1 LGRLARLAG
10 CAMALGTSVQQ
21 AASVGSGDA
30 PPWGAV
36 PPLPRA
42 SFGHPIAERDR
53 ADVITERGQRATSLL
68 LGRRNESEV
77 LEDLLLAARR
87 GEGGA
92 IVLQGEPGIG
102 KTALIDHIVSLAGE
116 FNVLRTVG
124 NEAEIELAYA
134 SLQELFRAQ
143 TEAIEQLPDPQRR
156 AIETALGIVTG
167 IAPDRLLLGLGVL
180 NLVSLVS
187 AKRPVLCVI
196 DDAQWLD
203 PPSAQAI
210 AFAARHVSK
219 EAVVFLFAARTP
231 VDAVRGLPELVVVG
245 LEDQDAR
252 ELLETAV
259 PARLDDSVVDRIVAE
274 THGNPLAILE
284 LPRGL
289 TPSQLAGGFGL
300 PVSVT
305 LAGQI
310 EESYRRR
317 FSRLS
322 SDSRRLLLVVAADST
337 GDPGIIWR
345 AADHLGIAETS
356 ADALEDDGLVEF
368 GDRVVFHHPL
378 VRSAVYNTATPR
390 QRRDAHAALAEASDT
405 NSDQDRRAWHRALAT
420 VRPNE
425 NVADEV
431 EASAE
436 RALARGGFAAAG
448 AFLGRAVA
456 LSVHPGRRARRAL
469 RAAQAQQLA
478 GDLDAASGLA
488 AIAKRG
494 PLDDLDRTQLDVLL
508 GQIAFARNRR
518 NGASPLVLK
527 AASRLESVDLRLARD
542 AYLEALVAAIFA
554 GHLAGQA
561 NLQAVAKA
569 ARAVRSPDGPT
580 RASDLLLEGLALLVT
595 DGYKSGVPELKKALS
610 VFRGDELST
619 EERLRWSWIAGG
631 TAGFIWDHDSWDV
644 LTARQ
649 ERLAR
654 DQGALSVLPIT
665 LSTRVGVCLFA
676 GEISLARSLVEQ
688 LNMVT
693 DALDTRSS
701 PNASLFL
708 AAFCGDDNDVCQL
721 VETMST
727 KDSQGRNEAMAL
739 LWARALLCNSRGKY
753 EEAFRVS
760 TAALSD
766 PSDLWYSGWSTVEL
780 IEAASR
786 TGRTRDAEP
795 SMELLAES
803 TAACGTEWAL
813 AVQARCRALV
823 SDDANAETLYREA
836 VERLEPTRMKVDL
849 ARTHLVYGEWLRRQH
864 RKRDARKH
872 LRAAHGLF
880 AEFDMKGFAE
890 RAEAELLATG
900 EIARKRTVETIF
912 DLTSQ
917 ERRISEMAAGG
928 ASNPDIAEQLF
939 ISTATVEYHLSKVYR
954 KLGVRSRTQLANVIR
969 IGSESQHH

>member
-1 LGRLARLAG
+1 MTTKRD
-10 CAMALGTSVQQ
+10 Q
-21 AASVGSGDA
+21 
-30 PPWGAV
+30 
-36 PPLPRA
+36 RA
-42 SFGHPIAERDR
+42 SK
-53 ADVITERGQRATSLL
+53 LL
-68 LGRRNESEV
+68 VGRSNESKV
-77 LEDLLLAARR
+77 LEDLLAAARM

-92 IVLQGEPGIG
+92 IVLHGEPGIG
-102 KTALIDHIVSLAGE
+102 KTALIEHVVSLAGD

-124 NEAEIELAYA
+124 NEAEIELGYA
-134 SLQELFRAQ
+134 SLQELFRSQ
-143 TEAIEQLPDPQRR
+143 TEEVEQLPGPQRR
-156 AIETALGIVTG
+156 AIETALGRVAG

-187 AKRPVLCVI
+187 VKRPVLCVI

-203 PPSAQAI
+203 LPSAQAI
-210 AFAARHVSK
+210 TFAARHISK
-219 EAVVFLFAARTP
+219 EAVVFVFATRTL
-231 VDAVRGLPELVVVG
+231 VDPVRGLPELMVIG
-245 LEDQDAR
+245 LGDEDAR
-252 ELLETAV
+252 NLLETAI
-259 PARLDDSVVDRIVAE
+259 PARLDARVVDRIVAE

-317 FSRLS
+317 FARLS
-322 SDSRRLLLVVAADST
+322 PESRRLLFIVAADST

-345 AADHLGIAETS
+345 AADRLGIAETA

-378 VRSAVYNTATPR
+378 IRSAVYNTATPR
-390 QRRDAHAALAEASDT
+390 QRRDAHAALADASDT
-405 NSDQDRRAWHRALAT
+405 SSDQDRRAWHRALAT

-425 NVADEV
+425 SVAAEL

-436 RALARGGFAAAG
+436 RALSRGGFAGAG
-448 AFLGRAVA
+448 AFLERAVA
-456 LSVHPGRRARRAL
+456 LSVHPGCRARRAL
-469 RAAQAQQLA
+469 RAAQAQHLA
-478 GDLDAASGLA
+478 GALDAASGLA
-488 AIAKRG
+488 AIAQRG

-508 GQIAFARNRR
+508 GQIAFAGNRR
-518 NGASPLVLK
+518 NGVSPLMSK
-527 AASRLESVDLRLARD
+527 AAARLERVDLRLARD
-542 AYLEALVAAIFA
+542 AYLEALVASIFA

-569 ARAVRSPDGPT
+569 ARAVPRPDGPT

-595 DGYKSGVPELKKALS
+595 DGYKSGVRELKKALS

-619 EERLRWSWIAGG
+619 DERLRWSWIAGG

-676 GEISLARSLVEQ
+676 GEISLARSLVDQ
-688 LNMVT
+688 VNMVT
-693 DALDTRSS
+693 DALDNRST
-701 PNASLFL
+701 PNANLFL
-708 AAFCGDDNDVCQL
+708 AAFSGDDDDVRQL

-727 KDSQGRNEAMAL
+727 KDSQSRNEAMAL
-739 LWARALLCNSRGKY
+739 LWARALLCNGRGKY
-753 EEAFRVS
+753 EEAHRVA

-786 TGRTRDAEP
+786 TGRTREVESSLELFAEN
-795 SMELLAES
+795 

-813 AVQARCRALV
+813 AVQARCRALL
-823 SDDANAETLYREA
+823 SDEAEAETFYQEA
-836 VERLEPTRMKVDL
+836 RERLEPTRMKVDL
-849 ARTHLVYGEWLRRQH
+849 ARTHLVYGEWLRRGH
-864 RKRDARKH
+864 RKRDARKQ

-880 AEFDMKGFAE
+880 ADFDMKGFAD
-890 RAEAELLATG
+890 RAGAELLATG
-900 EIARKRTVETIF
+900 EIARKRTVETIT

-939 ISTATVEYHLSKVYR
+939 ISPATVEYHLSKVYR
-954 KLGVRSRTQLANVIR
+954 KLGIRSRTQLANIL
-969 IGSESQHH
+969 HN